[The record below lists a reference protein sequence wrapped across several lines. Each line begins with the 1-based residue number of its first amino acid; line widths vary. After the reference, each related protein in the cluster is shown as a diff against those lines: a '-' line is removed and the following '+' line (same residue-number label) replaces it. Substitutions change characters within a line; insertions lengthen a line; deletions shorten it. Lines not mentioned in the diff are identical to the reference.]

1 MSKVVFTGSVSVD
14 NRTQLVHLPAET
26 RFPGNVK
33 RLSVRV
39 SGQDRFV
46 SPIDKSWDSFF
57 FGESRVSSD
66 FISERTSQ
74 FKKKRESFD

>member
-1 MSKVVFTGSVSVD
+1 MSKVIFTGSVSVD

-26 RFPGNVK
+26 GFPGNVK

-57 FGESRVSSD
+57 FGESRASSD
-66 FISERTSQ
+66 FIFERTSQ
-74 FKKKRESFD
+74 VKKKRESFD